1 MTEASRRDRKVQ
13 IERRREEG
21 ERRQPPIGRAYRSV
35 HPSSVTIASQEAEE
49 RLTKM
54 TELRREGE
62 KEIRARFIR
71 R

>member
-1 MTEASRRDRKVQ
+1 MTGASRRDRKVQ

-21 ERRQPPIGRAYRSV
+21 ERQPPIGRAYRSV
-35 HPSSVTIASQEAEE
+35 HLSSITTASQEAEE

-54 TELRREGE
+54 TRVRREGE
-62 KEIRARFIR
+62 TEIRARFIR